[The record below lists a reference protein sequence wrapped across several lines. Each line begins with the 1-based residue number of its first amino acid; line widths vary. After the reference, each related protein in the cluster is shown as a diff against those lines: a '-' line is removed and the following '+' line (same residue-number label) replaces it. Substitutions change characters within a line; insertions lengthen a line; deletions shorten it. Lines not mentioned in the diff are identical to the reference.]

1 MDYEYLPHLVQKLLD
16 HGEDTFNKC
25 MRLVARTLRGR
36 TMNDCVLFARDC
48 LDPISH
54 NLDSNEFLRVHV
66 SKEQSI
72 HPLETRQK
80 LRLRRELGWGL
91 DKLPVSSIACRH
103 IQHSVMHSLRPWR
116 VFKEG
121 SSDILDIAW
130 SPMGDKFALGSATL
144 SDVYNRPGNLI
155 LGSIPNSTIT
165 MLHGHQTN
173 REEPLNG
180 QDPILHS
187 TVSGVAFSPSGLLF
201 SGGYDETVKV
211 WSPHS
216 PGSLLNSRKMDGKVY
231 NLSVNPEQHNLVA
244 AGCQT
249 GLLELSSWSDD
260 GNFLAGRN
268 CVVSKTIA
276 AVLFPSCLT
285 WGKTSHSQYLIAGY
299 DSETEKAGSLVVYDA
314 TTGVQFMKV
323 APGSTRHFDIASHP
337 NGSFVVGCAARTAKS
352 MSTKSHVRMFHLTS
366 TGAEL
371 EFDVDSE
378 QLDINRVTIS

>member
-1 MDYEYLPHLVQKLLD
+1 MDYEHLPHLVQNLMD
-16 HGEDTFNKC
+16 HGQDTLAEC
-25 MRLVARTLRGR
+25 MRLAARRLRGR
-36 TMNDCVLFARDC
+36 TMNDCVLYARDC
-48 LDPISH
+48 LDPSNH
-54 NLDSNEFLRVHV
+54 RPDSNEYLRVHM
-66 SKEQSI
+66 SKAQPIYPS
-72 HPLETRQK
+72 ETRQK
-80 LRLRRELGWGL
+80 LRFRRELGWGP
-91 DKLPVSSIACRH
+91 DILPVSSRACRQL
-103 IQHSVMHSLRPWR
+103 QHSVVHSLRPWR

-130 SPMGDKFALGSATL
+130 SPMGDKFALGAATL
-144 SDVYNRPGNLI
+144 SDVYNRSGNLI
-155 LGSIPNSTIT
+155 LGSISNSTIT

-187 TVSGVAFSPSGLLF
+187 TVAGVGFSPSGLLF

-211 WSPHS
+211 WSPYS
-216 PGSLLNSRKMDGKVY
+216 PDYLLNSRKMDGKVY
-231 NLSVNPEQHNLVA
+231 NLSVSPEQHNLVA

-249 GLLELSSWSDD
+249 GSLELSSWSDD
-260 GNFLAGRN
+260 GNFLAGRT
-268 CVVSKTIA
+268 CMLSQTIA
-276 AVLFPSCLT
+276 AVLFPSCLA
-285 WGKTSHSQYLIAGY
+285 WGRTFHSRYLIAGY

-323 APGSTRHFDIASHP
+323 VPGSTRHFDIASHP

-352 MSTKSHVRMFHLTS
+352 MSTKSHVRMFHLTG
-366 TGAEL
+366 TGVEL